1 MEVAIN
7 IAKEGI
13 LLPCNQERKLLVLL
27 LKEED
32 GGGGERRG
40 GKDGVWDSVRS
51 HSASLIS

>member
-32 GGGGERRG
+32 GGGERRG